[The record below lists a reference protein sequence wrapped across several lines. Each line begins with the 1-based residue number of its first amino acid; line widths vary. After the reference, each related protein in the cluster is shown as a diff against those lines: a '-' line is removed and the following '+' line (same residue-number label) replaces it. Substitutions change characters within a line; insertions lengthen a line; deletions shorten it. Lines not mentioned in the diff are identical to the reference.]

1 MFKLLSNFYEKVLVK
16 QKEIQKQFD
25 LMKFELLW
33 VQVIGSILIV
43 IVLPE
48 NNKGL
53 LCNVL
58 LSTFSKLF

>member
-58 LSTFSKLF
+58 LSTFGKLF